1 MHSLTSSPTL
11 QIAPSDRLSKA
22 KPYFFKA
29 QDDLIHQLTSQGKKI
44 LRFDVG
50 SPDMPPADHIIEEMI
65 KNLKQPDQHGYSPHG
80 GGVHFREAA
89 SEYYYH
95 RFNVSLHP
103 LKETVAVIGTKEGL
117 FHFAQAFINE
127 NDVVLVPDPA
137 YPVYINSS
145 LIAGAKIHTFPLL
158 PENHFLP
165 DLEALPKDVL
175 ERAKCIWLNYP
186 NNPTGATAS
195 LEFFEKIV
203 ALCRKYGIFIIH
215 DAAYNDVYFDKNDPP
230 PSILQIPNAKDIAIE
245 LYSLSKTYNMAG
257 WRIGMAVGNE
267 QAIGLLSSYKSQA
280 DSSSFGA
287 ILNAAATALKS
298 DQTWVMQRNSI
309 YKKRRDEAINAF
321 NECNLSFE
329 IPKAAIYLWCKI
341 PAGYQSSAEF
351 CQKLLEA
358 TGICLTP
365 GSVYGDYGEGYF
377 RLSLAVKDELFY
389 QGIKQIVEFI
399 QK

>member
-44 LRFDVG
+44 LRLDVG

-65 KNLKQPDQHGYSPHG
+65 NYLKQPDQHGYSPHG

-145 LIAGAKIHTFPLL
+145 LIEVQKYTPSHYCPKTTFYLTL
-158 PENHFLP
+158 KL
-165 DLEALPKDVL
+165 
-175 ERAKCIWLNYP
+175 Y
-186 NNPTGATAS
+186 
-195 LEFFEKIV
+195 
-203 ALCRKYGIFIIH
+203 RK
-215 DAAYNDVYFDKNDPP
+215 
-230 PSILQIPNAKDIAIE
+230 
-245 LYSLSKTYNMAG
+245 M
-257 WRIGMAVGNE
+257 
-267 QAIGLLSSYKSQA
+267 
-280 DSSSFGA
+280 
-287 ILNAAATALKS
+287 
-298 DQTWVMQRNSI
+298 
-309 YKKRRDEAINAF
+309 
-321 NECNLSFE
+321 C
-329 IPKAAIYLWCKI
+329 
-341 PAGYQSSAEF
+341 
-351 CQKLLEA
+351 
-358 TGICLTP
+358 
-365 GSVYGDYGEGYF
+365 
-377 RLSLAVKDELFY
+377 
-389 QGIKQIVEFI
+389 
-399 QK
+399 